1 MGAFSFLLI
10 YLFIVCLQTI
20 FVTFS
25 MRSSKKD
32 SYLKKNFKKT
42 IAILKVCTEVE
53 ALILSFTI
61 KPFRTFLLNARQ
73 TIQSVFIPELK
84 NKMRGLQDLL
94 LFFCTFGV
102 DLKYT
107 YILNIEHCTYY
118 SWLLTQNHQL
128 LGCLKHSCGIIFW
141 SHYCGT
147 TWNSLKFYL
156 LAILTQ
162 NNYCWGGF
170 RRSWFSKACVEMR
183 SLYSHWQG
191 HFKRKKKCAT
201 FLNIQF
207 HYLLEHANHV
217 KGRRDLVVASG
228 SMPIAWRFW

>member
-1 MGAFSFLLI
+1 M
-10 YLFIVCLQTI
+10 
-20 FVTFS
+20 
-25 MRSSKKD
+25 
-32 SYLKKNFKKT
+32 
-42 IAILKVCTEVE
+42 E

-61 KPFRTFLLNARQ
+61 KPFRTFLINARQ

-94 LFFCTFGV
+94 LFFCTLGV
-102 DLKYT
+102 DLRYT

-118 SWLLTQNHQL
+118 LCLLTQNHQL